1 MPKVIVLVGP
11 KGAGKSTIGNL
22 LESALGVRFVR
33 VEPIFLSVYDAL
45 DGTHPDYEHQG
56 FESVLEAVE
65 SELEQA
71 EAICFESTG
80 ASRYT
85 EWLLRELGTLA
96 TVLPV
101 RVNADNAQCLE
112 RIHQRDASNHIS
124 VSDDR
129 ISLINEVALAVQLPW
144 AAQIDNGGLFDPN
157 TIVCQ
162 IQSVLTE
169 NA

>member
-1 MPKVIVLVGP
+1 M
-11 KGAGKSTIGNL
+11 
-22 LESALGVRFVR
+22 
-33 VEPIFLSVYDAL
+33 
-45 DGTHPDYEHQG
+45 
-56 FESVLEAVE
+56 
-65 SELEQA
+65 
-71 EAICFESTG
+71 ICFESTG

-101 RVNADNAQCLE
+101 RVIADNAQCLE
-112 RIHQRDASNHIS
+112 QIHQRDASSHIP

-157 TIVCQ
+157 TIVRH